1 MMATEIINEKTMTQ
15 APAAPVAADAPQS
28 SPLAIQALVT
38 ITARAAVK
46 AQALLADKGV
56 EKGVEEGSL
65 RVFVVGGGCSGYQYG
80 MSIAEE
86 PEADDTVIEQEGVR
100 IVIDADSAGYISGAE
115 IDYTEDMMKSGFT
128 IFNPNAVSTCACG
141 SSFQASD
148 GSGSPRACS

>member
-100 IVIDADSAGYISGAE
+100 IVIDADY
-115 IDYTEDMMKSGFT
+115 
-128 IFNPNAVSTCACG
+128 
-141 SSFQASD
+141 SSSR
-148 GSGSPRACS
+148 GRT